1 MGHGDRAWR
10 LTREADARAALVEYT
25 AAWCLNCR
33 VLEQTVYADPRV
45 AQALREGRI
54 IAFRANLTRPH
65 PADTPAA
72 TAALR
77 DSSTVAAARWVRDA
91 DGTVVVLQLA
101 PHWNVYASP
110 APLSYLIP
118 VTISAL
124 RGGSPLPLAPAYPA
138 GRDICLR
145 LQHKT
150 VRVYENGTR
159 IALPG
164 LHLTPGV
171 QLRVHLQAC
180 DDSGT
185 FLPPATVIAR
195 PAA

>member
-1 MGHGDRAWR
+1 MKI
-10 LTREADARAALVEYT
+10 LVAALLALAAAAAT
-25 AAWCLNCR
+25 AFALHR
-33 VLEQTVYADPRV
+33 ARPPAD
-45 AQALREGRI
+45 
-54 IAFRANLTRPH
+54 T

-77 DSSTVAAARWVRDA
+77 DSSTVAAARSVRGA
-91 DGTVVVLQLA
+91 DGNVAVVLQLT
-101 PHWNVYASP
+101 PHWHVYANP

-138 GRDICLR
+138 GRDIDLR

-164 LHLTPGV
+164 LHLTPDT

-185 FLPPATVIAR
+185 CLPPATVIAS
-195 PAA
+195 AA